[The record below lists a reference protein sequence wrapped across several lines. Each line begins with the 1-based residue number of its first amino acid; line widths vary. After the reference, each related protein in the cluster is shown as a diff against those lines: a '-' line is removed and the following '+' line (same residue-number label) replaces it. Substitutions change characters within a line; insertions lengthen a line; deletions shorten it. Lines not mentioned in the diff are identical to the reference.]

1 MRQLQ
6 FSAWQKNLQRYV
18 LYIWQRGQ
26 QDSVR
31 QWAASLTYTTL
42 LAIVPLFSVSFA
54 IFSAFPA
61 YQNLKGDIQSYI
73 LSYLVP
79 EVGSQI
85 KENFESFVSS
95 TGSLTTIGVIFLI
108 VTSVLL
114 LMTINNAFNRIFH
127 VKRDKAIV
135 PKLLMFWAILTL
147 VPLFLGAGMSMLPI
161 IQNLFIDNLGESSK
175 FINSWLD
182 NLIKSRYILPLLL
195 ETFALLILFMAV
207 PNTHVPFKDAIKGA
221 FIGAISLE
229 ILKLGFTFYLKNSNY
244 STIYGTF
251 ATVPIFFIWLFLCWN
266 IILFSA
272 VIVASMPEWRTGIH
286 KIEQVKIDVY
296 SQFHTAIAFLNGLWK
311 TQKTGGRAMEPKLI
325 SDYKLVPWVLHTVTN
340 VLEKEGWIQQVGDR
354 GWVLARDLDHIALY
368 ELFALFVSDR
378 PHHQDYNNQQWQSAL
393 DNIMLQVQNERK
405 HTMDKP
411 ISALFE

>member
-1 MRQLQ
+1 MRLLQLPVW
-6 FSAWQKNLQRYV
+6 AANIKKYA

-61 YQNLKGDIQSYI
+61 YKNLKSDIQNYI
-73 LSYLVP
+73 LSYLLP
-79 EVGSQI
+79 EAGSQI
-85 KENFESFVSS
+85 KESFESFVSS
-95 TGSLTTIGVIFLI
+95 TGSLTAIGVIFLV

-114 LMTINNAFNRIFH
+114 LLTINTAFNRIFH

-135 PKLLMFWAILTL
+135 PKLLMFWAVLTL

-161 IQNLFIDNLGESSK
+161 LQNLFIDNLGESSK

-182 NLIKSRYILPLLL
+182 SLIKSRYILPLLL
-195 ETFALLILFMAV
+195 ETIALLILFMAV
-207 PNTHVPFKDAIKGA
+207 PNTYVPFKDAIKGA
-221 FIGAISLE
+221 LIGAVALE
-229 ILKLGFTFYLKNSNY
+229 ILKLGFAFYLKNSNY

-272 VIVASMPEWRTGIH
+272 VIVASIPEWRAGIY

-296 SQFHTAIAFLNGLWK
+296 SQFHTAIIFLNGLWK
-311 TQKTGGRAMEPKLI
+311 TQKVGGRAMEYQLI
-325 SDYKLVPWVLHTVTN
+325 VDYKLVPWILNTVTTT
-340 VLEKEGWIQQVGDR
+340 LEKEGWIQQVGDR

-368 ELFALFVSDR
+368 ELFEIFVSDSPR
-378 PHHQDYNNQQWQSAL
+378 HRDYNNQHWQASL
-393 DNIMLQVQNERK
+393 DDIMLKVQEERK
-405 HTMDKP
+405 HIMDKP